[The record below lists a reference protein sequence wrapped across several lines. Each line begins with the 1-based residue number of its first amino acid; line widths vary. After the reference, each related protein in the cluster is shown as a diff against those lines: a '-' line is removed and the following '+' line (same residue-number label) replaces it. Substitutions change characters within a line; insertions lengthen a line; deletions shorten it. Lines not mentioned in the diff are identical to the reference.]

1 MARRGILSHKL
12 RKFFR
17 KAKLASRAYGAPFAN
32 NPTLRSGFSGL
43 LRLPPQSPNTQ
54 NSSAAT
60 PRPGADVR
68 RSFSFKYYSK
78 KVKNKN
84 ELVLIVLVN
93 LKKYGKVKGIMIYL
107 IRCSMYI
114 ACMICN
120 SKQQFICYR
129 NGGASD
135 VINIWNHCLDFSG
148 HGGALC
154 CRR

>member
-1 MARRGILSHKL
+1 MQVARQIALSTKV
-12 RKFFR
+12 
-17 KAKLASRAYGAPFAN
+17 ASRAYGAPFAKN
-32 NPTLRSGFSGL
+32 LPLHSGFSGL
-43 LRLPPQSPNTQ
+43 LRFPHQSPNTQ

-60 PRPGADVR
+60 PRSGATLGETSHLSTIVK
-68 RSFSFKYYSK
+68 RS
-78 KVKNKN
+78 KNKN
-84 ELVLIVLVN
+84 ELVLIVLEN

-120 SKQQFICYR
+120 SKQQFICDR

-135 VINIWNHCLDFSG
+135 VINIWNHCLDFSEY
-148 HGGALC
+148 GGDLC